1 MEIEMKKI
9 LTRGQEPTDELT
21 VVVNEKHHGLDLE
34 YTEVYYLDNEVDEES
49 GMITENLVPHYTRDQ
64 MDRNLKA
71 LKSAYDIAKL
81 NQNKDERRS
90 NIQK

>member
-1 MEIEMKKI
+1 MKKI
-9 LTRGQEPTDELT
+9 LTRSQKLTDELT
-21 VVVNEKHHGLDLE
+21 VVVNEKRDGLDLE
-34 YTEVYYLDNEVDEES
+34 YTSVYYLDNEVDEES

-81 NQNKDERRS
+81 NQNKDA
-90 NIQK
+90 NI